1 VSIEARHLDA
11 ASQGSAVAV
20 HTGDG
25 DSALQLPEQENPGGG
40 YYVVTSFD
48 SIDREKL
55 MVLVRERISDRK
67 VLKLLRKWL
76 KAGVMEDGTVRET
89 LAGTPQGGV
98 ITPRTQK
105 VTSSFPGK

>member
-1 VSIEARHLDA
+1 MSIEARHLDA

-48 SIDREKL
+48 AISHEWLVKFIEHRIADRR
-55 MVLVRERISDRK
+55 VVRLI
-67 VLKLLRKWL
+67 
-76 KAGVMEDGTVRET
+76 
-89 LAGTPQGGV
+89 
-98 ITPRTQK
+98 QK
-105 VTSSFPGK
+105 